1 MSSSISESKHTL
13 SSNKTHPRPIADECN
28 ATCDGHLYRDG
39 RADGPTRRRSRLSCG
54 GGFTVGPDSRV
65 LRLRL
70 GVPLFKIRK
79 AWPIA

>member
-39 RADGPTRRRSRLSCG
+39 RADGPTVSSLVWWWFHCRTRLQSPAAETRG
-54 GGFTVGPDSRV
+54 AAV
-65 LRLRL
+65 
-70 GVPLFKIRK
+70 
-79 AWPIA
+79 